1 MSGRTSR
8 VWRFGRTSRYPE
20 LWKQEKAPT
29 RHLTR
34 REASTCPKTTANRR
48 TDIKVKTKA
57 LGYLKKKKSKLT
69 PSIWNHNIPRTTSL
83 QSNRKTF
90 VTRSPTIQQPPS
102 DHNRPQHPRIRPV
115 AQIRQTNH
123 HTCIQQSAIV
133 CADENISTLTCNA
146 YNVTRVTG
154 GSDKR
159 SDCRAIFMAAVALT
173 RTYITRSV
181 LYFGH

>member
-57 LGYLKKKKSKLT
+57 LGYLKKIYQNSHHRSETTTFPELP
-69 PSIWNHNIPRTTSL
+69 PSNRIGKPLLHDHQQYNNHHRITTDLNIPGL
-83 QSNRKTF
+83 DPWLK
-90 VTRSPTIQQPPS
+90 
-102 DHNRPQHPRIRPV
+102 
-115 AQIRQTNH
+115 
-123 HTCIQQSAIV
+123 
-133 CADENISTLTCNA
+133 
-146 YNVTRVTG
+146 
-154 GSDKR
+154 SDKQTTTHAFSSR
-159 SDCRAIFMAAVALT
+159 P
-173 RTYITRSV
+173 
-181 LYFGH
+181 